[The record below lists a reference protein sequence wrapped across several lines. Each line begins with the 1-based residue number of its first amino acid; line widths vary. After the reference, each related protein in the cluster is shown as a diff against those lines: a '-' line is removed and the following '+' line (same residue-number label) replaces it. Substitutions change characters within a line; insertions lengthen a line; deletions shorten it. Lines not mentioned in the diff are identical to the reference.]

1 MKKLKY
7 LLIATIGIFAITV
20 SCSDEFLLKEPQG
33 SIAGPSLANA
43 AGVEGKLIAAYRTLS
58 GQGMNGGGTWYYDI
72 HGWIFGGIA
81 SDNALKGTDAGDQP
95 EHSFIEQY
103 DFTNFNVH
111 IQDKWRS
118 VYWGMSRA
126 NDVIDSANSEAVTD
140 LSASRKAEIIAEA
153 QFLRGFHALEA
164 QKHFRNPAYVDDA
177 AYDLNDVE
185 SSKVA
190 NGGQI
195 WDQIRADFTA
205 AAAGLP
211 AVQAEVGRASSWA
224 AKAFLAKTHMYSG
237 DAALIAAAIPVMEDI
252 VNNGPFDLAPD
263 FAENHLVGTNNNS
276 ESIFEIQYAVSSG
289 DDQNGNKGVGLAH
302 PYISPWGCCGF
313 YQAPQDL
320 INFFQTDANGLPLL
334 DGSWQAKNITN
345 PTGPIST
352 WDAVDANGIGMP
364 IGDPQ
369 VDPRLDHTVGRPNIL
384 YKDFHIMQVDYVRD
398 ITYAGP
404 YWSKKHVAEKAG
416 FGVGG
421 WGNISANNYRIMRLG
436 FIKLWLAEAYVAAGR
451 LNDARAQINDIRE
464 RAGRAGTFVKEAVQ
478 GATRGDYTATAND
491 AANYKVGLYND
502 PWTSASVAQTAV
514 RYESRLETAMEGHR
528 FFDLQRWGVMKT
540 VLDAYIASEGRYRV
554 YLSGKSFTSPKN
566 QYYPIPQQAIDR
578 SFVEG
583 AATLTQDPNY
593 N

>member
-20 SCSDEFLLKEPQG
+20 SCSEEFLLKEPQG

-126 NDVIDSANSEAVTD
+126 NDVIDSANDEAVTD

-190 NGGQI
+190 NGGPI

-237 DAALIAAAIPVMEDI
+237 DALLIAAAIPVMEDI

-478 GATRGDYTATAND
+478 GATRGDYTTTAND

>member
-126 NDVIDSANSEAVTD
+126 NDVIDSANDEAVTD

-190 NGGQI
+190 NGGPI

-237 DAALIAAAIPVMEDI
+237 DASLIAAAIPVMEDI
-252 VNNGPFDLAPD
+252 VNNGPFDLAPA

-352 WDAVDANGIGMP
+352 WDNVDPNGIGMP

-436 FIKLWLAEAYVAAGR
+436 FIKLWLAEAYVAANR

-464 RAGRAGTFVKEAVQ
+464 RAGRAGTFVTGATQ
-478 GATRGDYTATAND
+478 GATRGDYTATTAD

-502 PWTSASVAQTAV
+502 PWTSAAVAQTAV

-528 FFDLQRWGVMKT
+528 FFDLQRWGVMQQ
-540 VLDAYIASEGRYRV
+540 VLNKYLLSEGRYRV

-593 N
+593 

>member
-126 NDVIDSANSEAVTD
+126 NDVIDSANDEAVTD

-190 NGGQI
+190 NGGPI

-237 DAALIAAAIPVMEDI
+237 DASLIAAAIPVMEDI
-252 VNNGPFDLAPD
+252 VNNGPFDLAPA

-352 WDAVDANGIGMP
+352 WDNVDPNGIGMP

-464 RAGRAGTFVKEAVQ
+464 RAGRAGTFVTGATQ
-478 GATRGDYTATAND
+478 GATRGDYTATTAD

-528 FFDLQRWGVMKT
+528 FFDLQRWGVMQE
-540 VLDAYIASEGRYRV
+540 VLNKYLLSEGRYRV

-593 N
+593 